1 MNIKLWISLALSGC
15 LGSCV
20 VIDERYINY
29 HINTTESLTS
39 QHSVNTQ
46 LPPTTPVPPSTIEI
60 TIPETQLQSNRTR
73 GTIRCE
79 PFSLPTREK
88 LPGVPDFTQSEVEL
102 ELQIANYINSLYA
115 TIHRERQAIDLAIA
129 EHLKSCSE

>member
-1 MNIKLWISLALSGC
+1 MKIKFLLSLALSGC

-29 HINTTESLTS
+29 HINTTERLSTS
-39 QHSVNTQ
+39 HSIHTQ
-46 LPPTTPVPPSTIEI
+46 LPPATPTPNNVEI
-60 TIPETQLQSNRTR
+60 TVKPTPPPTSIK
-73 GTIRCE
+73 GIHCK
-79 PFSLPTREK
+79 PFSLPDREK
-88 LPGVPDFTQSEVEL
+88 LPGVPDFTKTDMEL

-115 TIHRERQAIDLAIA
+115 IVHRERQAIDLAIA

>member
-1 MNIKLWISLALSGC
+1 MNIKLWISLAVSGC

-20 VIDERYINY
+20 VIDERYVNY

-60 TIPETQLQSNRTR
+60 TLSTPENKPTPTN
-73 GTIRCE
+73 GAIRCE
-79 PFSLPTREK
+79 PFSLPPREK

-102 ELQIANYINSLYA
+102 EIQIANYINSLYA
-115 TIHRERQAIDLAIA
+115 TVYRERQAIDLAIA
-129 EHLKSCSE
+129 EHLKSCTE